1 MVPRTRLI
9 IWTALIVLPLSVVA
23 TVSQSA
29 LTGSVAVIGC
39 FFLVA
44 AFDAIT
50 GPGRL
55 HGLRIELP
63 ALTRL
68 QKDRPGS
75 FDLLIHNEHGVHR
88 MLRIALPFPP
98 ELQRTDEERFVEVPA
113 GMTHSRI
120 EWSCVPVRRGEY
132 WLRNVYLETPSALG
146 FWGIRTAQKVQAEL
160 RVYPNMQEERR
171 HVAALFLRRGQLGVH
186 AQRLTGQGRDFEKL
200 RDYIPGD
207 SLSDIHWKASARRGS
222 PVTKIYQVERTHE
235 VYVLVD
241 TSRLSARPLEPA
253 EPGGLPSSAIE
264 RYVSAALLLAL
275 AAEQQGD
282 QFGLITFSDRIHSF
296 VRARTGPAHLD
307 ACRDRLYSLQP
318 QDVSPDYEELF
329 ATVRLRLRKRALLI
343 ILTSLDD
350 PVLSESFVKAT
361 DLIARQHLLLVNM
374 LRPPGVGPLFTAPA
388 AGVDDIY
395 QALAGHLQWQKLREL
410 QLGLRRHAIRL
421 SFIDPASLAA
431 EVIAQHA
438 EVRARSLV

>member
-9 IWTALIVLPLSVVA
+9 IWTALIVLPLSVYA
-23 TVSQSA
+23 TVSPVA
-29 LTGSVAVIGC
+29 YAGIGAFFLLVLFDAVTGSS
-39 FFLVA
+39 
-44 AFDAIT
+44 
-50 GPGRL
+50 RL
-55 HGLRIELP
+55 RGLRIELP

-68 QKDRPGS
+68 QKDRAGT
-75 FDLLIHNEHGVHR
+75 FEVHIHNEHGLAR
-88 MLRIALPFPP
+88 MLRLAIPFPP
-98 ELQRTDEERFVEVPA
+98 EFQRTDEERLVEVPA
-113 GMTHSRI
+113 GITHSRI
-120 EWSCVPVRRGEY
+120 EWSCLPVRRGEY
-132 WLRNVYLETPSALG
+132 WLRHVYLETPSALG
-146 FWGIRTAQKVQAEL
+146 FWGMRTGQKVESEL
-160 RVYPNMQEERR
+160 RVYPNMQDERK

-200 RDYIPGD
+200 REYIAGD

-241 TSRLSARPLEPA
+241 TSRLSARPVEPA
-253 EPGGLPSSAIE
+253 EPGGLPATAIE

-318 QDVSPDYEELF
+318 HDVSPDFEELF
-329 ATVRLRLRKRALLI
+329 TTVRLRLRKRALLI

-350 PVLSESFVKAT
+350 PVLAESFVKAT
-361 DLIARQHLLLVNM
+361 DLVARQHLLLVNM
-374 LRPPGVGPLFTAPA
+374 LRPPGVESLFTKPA
-388 AGVDDIY
+388 AAVDDIY

-421 SFIDPASLAA
+421 SFIDPAALAA